1 MGEEN
6 KEWDFAEDDNINIFT
21 YLSMYGAGV
30 ILPLFVLIVQ
40 LVIPV
45 VLVLEA
51 FGKEGDRCS
60 NNGEW
65 TPEIILAKI
74 MSLVVFIYYTFSV
87 TPDTY
92 SNFFNVAGAA
102 DSVYSRLL
110 SLRRTLW
117 LQADDNLLQMIGY
130 KFDIYF
136 NTSYETLLSM
146 LNIYVIL
153 LTEEAIEI
161 ILNALAF
168 AFIAR
173 IDEDLTK
180 TDWYDPKRRWCAAG
194 AQSMALQTFLQLNYF
209 KSAKLFG
216 KKYNIPEKK
225 LLEACN
231 GDRRFLN
238 NAKRAKED
246 MQNPQYMTHTQ
257 RLEAVCAKIAK
268 AGGNRNA
275 LEEYSKPKKYFGV
288 LERFIGRFFGA
299 KPIFEG
305 FSMYRVWSHWDK
317 ILFLPSVPDIN
328 VVFEKDSEGN
338 ISVSR
343 ELDNISLFKE
353 VKLENFFPHED
364 DKGAGVLFMRHF
376 RDVLIFKELARSMKN
391 STGLLRSLFRVFDGV
406 VLSWLSYFI
415 HIVFPLYLGLA
426 LGEVI
431 YSFVK
436 TECVNI
442 IAETRSGV
450 SAWISNLFGY

>member
-21 YLSMYGAGV
+21 YLSMYGSGV

-40 LVIPV
+40 IVIPV

-65 TPEIILAKI
+65 TTDIILAKV

-87 TPDTY
+87 IPDTY

-110 SLRRTLW
+110 SLRSTLW

-180 TDWYDPKRRWCAAG
+180 TDWYDPKRRWCTAG

-209 KSAKLFG
+209 NSAKLSG

-257 RLEAVCAKIAK
+257 RLEAYCAKIAK
-268 AGGNRNA
+268 ANGNRSA
-275 LEEYSKPKKYFGV
+275 LEEYSKPKRYFGV
-288 LERFIGRFFGA
+288 MERYIGRFFGA
-299 KPIFEG
+299 EPIFER
-305 FSMYRVWSHWDK
+305 FSKYRVWSHWDK
-317 ILFLPSVPDIN
+317 ILFLPPVPDIN

-343 ELDNISLFKE
+343 ELDNISLFKQ

-364 DKGAGVLFMRHF
+364 DQGAGVLFMRHF

-436 TECVNI
+436 RECVNI
-442 IAETRSGV
+442 IAETRSGA
-450 SAWISNLFGY
+450 SAWIWNLFGY